1 MFFISVN
8 HNLIPGNNFNYLPVN
23 IKIIL
28 LYQYL
33 LLILKH

>member
-1 MFFISVN
+1 MFLISVN
-8 HNLIPGNNFNYLPVN
+8 HNLILGDSFNYLPVN